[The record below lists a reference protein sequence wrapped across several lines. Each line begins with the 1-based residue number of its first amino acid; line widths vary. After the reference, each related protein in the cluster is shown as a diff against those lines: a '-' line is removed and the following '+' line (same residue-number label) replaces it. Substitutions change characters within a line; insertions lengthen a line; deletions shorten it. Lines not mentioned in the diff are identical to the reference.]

1 MPMPTCG
8 TKWGQK
14 PVTRERQELERE
26 SKCGNNLLRE
36 AETRSME
43 GQLVG

>member
-1 MPMPTCG
+1 MPTCG

-14 PVTRERQELERE
+14 PGTRERQELERE

-36 AETRSME
+36 AGTRSME